1 MSTCCP
7 SAGWKAVVSDG
18 SPSFSAE
25 LLFRCKDREES
36 PSVALSGSSLR
47 LFRSQVRPSEKARKR
62 GLFVS
67 GEGDAAGPP
76 LATLALQPTDP
87 SRNIGGG
94 PESLCPGV
102 EAPLWLP
109 QARRALSGPPLI
121 RDACV
126 AGFLAAVS
134 PKTNDRALA
143 CSEVTL
149 DVRRP
154 RIDRECKHC
163 LDESRVLGRPLVWHV
178 SHHRDRHGSRLHGH
192 RPTSLPASG
201 NPKIAASSNVG
212 RRLAVMP
219 APTLPM
225 TLWTDLSAALRKEPQ
240 PS

>member
-1 MSTCCP
+1 M
-7 SAGWKAVVSDG
+7 GRRR
-18 SPSFSAE
+18 SPRNCFSAAKTAKSRPQSP
-25 LLFRCKDREES
+25 LVDPASACFDPRCAHRKK
-36 PSVALSGSSLR
+36 P
-47 LFRSQVRPSEKARKR
+47 RKR

-163 LDESRVLGRPLVWHV
+163 LDESRVLRRPLVWHV